1 MLKGILLAVTLI
13 MAGQAFSY
21 VGPHHNVQNYV
32 GTFPAQTEV
41 YMDRTYGN
49 VIVHNWNYNPIV
61 CNGKVVGL
69 TSSGIKAFSYARGL
83 VLYPGQYANLYV
95 YTNNYN
101 PFVRVVPRIRCRFF
115 HW

>member
-1 MLKGILLAVTLI
+1 MFKGIILALSLI
-13 MAGQAFSY
+13 AAGQIYGF
-21 VGPHHNVQNYV
+21 VGTHHNGQNVV
-32 GTFPAQTEV
+32 GHFQAQTEV

-49 VIVHNWNYNPIV
+49 VIVHNWTYNPIV

-69 TSSGIKAFSYARGL
+69 TTSGIKAYSYARGL

-101 PFVRVVPRIRCRFF
+101 PFVRVVPRIRCHFF
-115 HW
+115 NW